1 MQELSEVVS
10 NDMSDWIEIG
20 KMAAAVGAGFL
31 LGIPVILASIRKLK
45 CKRKSKEECFSA
57 SFYRIHSKV
66 HECLTE
72 LRVITDCAR
81 AQIVQFHNG
90 GQFFDGVSM
99 KKFTLTHESLV
110 RGIAGEG
117 TTKKDLLLSMY
128 IPLLTELKENS
139 PHLRLVSNHE
149 LSYSKQ
155 VLETNNCISYMILP
169 IRNGGLIT
177 GMVMCQWCSWG
188 KTDSVDE
195 QIISASILR
204 ARDTIEVLIKQEE
217 KAGK

>member
-31 LGIPVILASIRKLK
+31 LGIPVIRASIRKL
-45 CKRKSKEECFSA
+45 KRKSKEECFSA

-72 LRVITDCAR
+72 LRVTTDCAR

-177 GMVMCQWCSWG
+177 GMSQRFHV
-188 KTDSVDE
+188 E
-195 QIISASILR
+195 R
-204 ARDTIEVLIKQEE
+204 
-217 KAGK
+217 